1 MSVVKARAA
10 KSVPVKGKSKVVP
23 DKTKPSPEKSG
34 KGKKGKQA
42 ATDPEVEDDPEDGGA
57 GDSSAGTFLYEG
69 DPGFEE
75 AFQAAR
81 LRRQQAQQAQ
91 AAPEDR
97 SAPRPPPLAAPASGS
112 LPRPRPINPITGLP
126 FLGPRRRPEA
136 LSGYGDR
143 QTRRRSP
150 AVGSSTRTAPSTTV
164 RDNTMRTVATRTGF
178 PVTPTMNFRPS
189 VYAPRP
195 DGMHYHYT
203 DNSGVPAFAR
213 HFEPTNSHIGFTPD
227 QRRARAHQ
235 LPAPPPQPRVNPYSV
250 PPPHQSSANPYLV
263 SPPFP
268 SLPFP
273 IQINPINIHTTTQQ
287 TTPPIRY
294 RYNY

>member
-1 MSVVKARAA
+1 ML
-10 KSVPVKGKSKVVP
+10 VKGKSKVVP

-42 ATDPEVEDDPEDGGA
+42 ATDPEVDNDPEDGGV

-91 AAPEDR
+91 AAPEV
-97 SAPRPPPLAAPASGS
+97 RPPPRAAPAPESVPPS
-112 LPRPRPINPITGLP
+112 RPRPINPITGLP

-143 QTRRRSP
+143 QTR
-150 AVGSSTRTAPSTTV
+150 TAPSTAV
-164 RDNTMRTVATRTGF
+164 RDNTMRPVGTRTGF
-178 PVTPTMNFRPS
+178 PVTPTVNFRSS
-189 VYAPRP
+189 VYAPGP

-235 LPAPPPQPRVNPYSV
+235 LPAPLPQSSVNPYSV
-250 PPPHQSSANPYLV
+250 PPPHRSSANPYLV

-273 IQINPINIHTTTQQ
+273 IQTNPINIHTTTQQ
-287 TTPPIRY
+287 TTPPVRY